1 MKRFFSYVKQQK
13 WNLILYGTML
23 LFFLLIPFLYDLPL
37 YAVEYAAVLSL
48 IPAICIFLY
57 QFYRFKQKENTLSFI
72 LKSDHQLEKLPE
84 AETPVEELYQDLL
97 FSLYQEKEEVTQQA
111 KNFEQESMDYYTM
124 WVHQI
129 KTPIS
134 AMHLI
139 LQENENDSNSNREL
153 SLELFKIEQYAEMAL
168 QYMRLNSSSTDYSF
182 EIYDLDTIMRSVIRK
197 YAPLFIR
204 KKIAIDY
211 QNLNHKVITDEKWL
225 SFVLEQIISN
235 AIKYTKTGSIR
246 IYMDKTKKNTLVIE
260 DTGIGITPE
269 DLPRIFERGYTGYNG
284 RMDKKATGIGL
295 YLTKQIVKNLSHRI
309 SITSKVGVGTKVFLD
324 FSQYDL
330 KAE

>member
-1 MKRFFSYVKQQK
+1 MKLFFSYLKQKK
-13 WNLILYGTML
+13 WNVILYLIML
-23 LFFLLIPFLYDLPL
+23 FFFLLIPFLYDLPL
-37 YAVEYAAVLSL
+37 YAVGYAAILSL

-57 QFYRFKQKENTLSFI
+57 QFYRFWQKMNTLSFI
-72 LKSDHQLEKLPE
+72 HKSGFQSEQLPE
-84 AETPVEELYQDLL
+84 AETPLEEIYQDLL
-97 FSLYQEKEEVTQQA
+97 LSLYQEKEEVLGRA

-139 LQENENDSNSNREL
+139 LQEEESEKNREL
-153 SLELFKIEQYAEMAL
+153 LLELFKIEQYAEMAL
-168 QYMRLNSSSTDYSF
+168 QYMRLNSPSTDYNF

-211 QNLNHKVITDEKWL
+211 HDLNHKVITDEKWL
-225 SFVLEQIISN
+225 SFVLEQLISN

-246 IYMDKTKKNTLVIE
+246 IYMDETKKNTLVIE
-260 DTGIGITPE
+260 DSGIGITPE

-284 RMDKKATGIGL
+284 RVDKKATGIGL

-309 SITSKVGVGTKVFLD
+309 SITSKVGVGTRVFLD

>member
-1 MKRFFSYVKQQK
+1 MKLFFSYLKQQK
-13 WNLILYGTML
+13 WYVFLYLETIC
-23 LFFLLIPFLYDLPL
+23 FFFLIPFLYDLPL
-37 YAVEYAAVLSL
+37 SAIGYAAILSFIPL
-48 IPAICIFLY
+48 ITIFIY
-57 QFYRFKQKENTLSFI
+57 RFYRFYKKNRVLITLCQSGYQV
-72 LKSDHQLEKLPE
+72 DRLPQ
-84 AETPVEELYQDLL
+84 AETPNEELYQDLL
-97 FSLYQEKEEVTQQA
+97 FSLYQEKENILQQS

-139 LQENENDSNSNREL
+139 LQKDENERDKEL

-168 QYMRLNSSSTDYSF
+168 QYMRLNSLSTDYCF
-182 EIYDLDTIMRSVIRK
+182 EIHDLDTIMRSVIRK

-211 QNLNHKVITDEKWL
+211 HELNQKIITDEKWL
-225 SFVLEQIISN
+225 SFVLEQIVSN
-235 AIKYTKTGSIR
+235 AIKYTKEGSVR
-246 IYMDKTKKNTLVIE
+246 IYIDDTKKNVLVIE

-295 YLTKQIVKNLSHRI
+295 YLCKRIIKNLSHKI
-309 SITSKVGVGTKVFLD
+309 SITSEVGVGTKVFLD